1 MKFVGTK
8 EEIKEISKKEL
19 SNAMVTFI
27 EECMKK
33 ENSDSNL
40 IAVLHMIQDEFGYL
54 EENKLRAVSHLMN
67 IPIAKITG
75 VASFYHYFKL
85 KKVGKYII
93 SVCLG
98 TACHVK
104 GADKIL
110 EKLKEE
116 LNIGLGETTK
126 DGLFTL
132 EAARCFGACALAP
145 IVKIGDDIYPRVS
158 EEEILKILEK
168 YSI

>member
-1 MKFVGTK
+1 MKFEGTK
-8 EEIKEISKKEL
+8 EEIEEISKKEL
-19 SNAMVTFI
+19 SKDIVSFI
-27 EECMKK
+27 EKCMKG
-33 ENSDSNL
+33 ENSESNL

-54 EENKLRAVSHLMN
+54 EEDKLRAVSHLMN

-104 GADKIL
+104 GADKLL

-116 LNIGLGETTK
+116 LNIELGETTE

-145 IVKIGDDIYPRVS
+145 IVKVGDDVYPRVS
-158 EEEILKILEK
+158 EDEVLKILEK
-168 YSI
+168 YSL